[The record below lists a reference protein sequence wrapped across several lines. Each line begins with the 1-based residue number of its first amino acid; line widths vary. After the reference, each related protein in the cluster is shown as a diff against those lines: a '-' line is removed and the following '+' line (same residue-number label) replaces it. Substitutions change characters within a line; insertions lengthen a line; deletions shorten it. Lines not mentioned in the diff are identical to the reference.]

1 MGTNKETMETE
12 NRTIVLRGKD
22 NFTVSDL
29 KKVLNKFEDNTPI
42 DFGVLTNGSV
52 VFNQT
57 DNFIFETYSEIGM
70 PYDFTLGIITDYDL

>member
-42 DFGVLTNGSV
+42 DFGVLKNGSV